1 MKIQKKKAEK
11 FASSLRYSQE
21 GLLPVVV
28 LDSKSR
34 ELLMLAYA
42 DKEAIVRTLSSG
54 DAYFFSRSRKSLWK
68 KGETSGNTM
77 KLISLAAD
85 CDNDTLA
92 YLVQVQGKGQ
102 ACHLKRKRCF
112 LQKFGPTKNRLTL
125 AELADVIESRI
136 RSNSRS
142 SYTVKLSKSRKLACS
157 KIEEESGELVEAL
170 QKKNRKEVIWEACD
184 LIYHTLV
191 AVRAEGVMLGEL
203 EEELARRNGMNRKK
217 IL

>member
-28 LDSKSR
+28 LDSKSQ

-42 DKEAIVRTLSSG
+42 DKEAIVRSLASG

-68 KGETSGNTM
+68 KGETSGNSM
-77 KLISLAAD
+77 KLVSLASD
-85 CDNDTLA
+85 CDSDTLA
-92 YLVQVQGKGQ
+92 YLVQMQGKGE
-102 ACHLKRKRCF
+102 ACHLKRKSCF
-112 LQKFGPTKNRLTL
+112 LQQFGPKKSRLSV

-157 KIEEESGELVEAL
+157 KIAEESEELIEAL
-170 QKKNRKEVIWEACD
+170 QKKNKKEVIWEACD
-184 LIYHTLV
+184 LIYHALV
-191 AVRAEGVMLGEL
+191 AVRARGVTLGQL
-203 EEELARRNGMNRKK
+203 EEELGRRNGKK
-217 IL
+217 